1 MKKGSIILILIF
13 VLFACSKKSE
23 TSSTVSPKSN
33 TPAPQETTPLE
44 EINSKRTEWQNPELV
59 ISMLGDL
66 AGQTVLDIGAGA
78 GYFTFKIADKAQK
91 VIALDI
97 DPKALE
103 YIKDQKQILGGWTDN
118 IEARLTPPDVPNLL
132 PNEVDKALIVNTY
145 NFLPDRMTYLPRL
158 LEGMKPDALLVVVDF
173 KKGNI
178 PVGPSDDFKL
188 DPTMVRRELRKA
200 GFKQI
205 NIDSEMLTYQYIVT
219 AKKK

>member
-1 MKKGSIILILIF
+1 MKKGSIILILIS

-33 TPAPQETTPLE
+33 TPAPQVTTPLE
-44 EINSKRTEWQNPELV
+44 EINSERTEWQNPELV

-103 YIKDQKQILGGWTDN
+103 YIEDQKQILGGWTDN

>member
-23 TSSTVSPKSN
+23 TNSTVSPKSN

-44 EINSKRTEWQNPELV
+44 EINSERTEWQNPELV

-66 AGQTVLDIGAGA
+66 AGRTVLDIGAGA
-78 GYFTFKIADKAQK
+78 GYFTFKMADKAQK

-103 YIKDQKQILGGWTDN
+103 YIKNQKQILGGWTDN

>member
-33 TPAPQETTPLE
+33 TPTPQETTPLE